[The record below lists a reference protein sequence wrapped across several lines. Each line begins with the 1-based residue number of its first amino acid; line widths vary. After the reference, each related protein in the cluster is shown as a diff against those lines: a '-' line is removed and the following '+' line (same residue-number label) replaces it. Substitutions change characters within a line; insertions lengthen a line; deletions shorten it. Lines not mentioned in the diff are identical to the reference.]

1 MPSKLSP
8 VECASKGWINVAL
21 NTLQCQMSS
30 YVVTMTRRCKVKV
43 IVQLNNAL
51 SPKAMEDLEEQYYR
65 DLSSRH
71 AESCPWHNICGCE
84 QITNPLTLPRTLLL
98 EAFDQRLN
106 SFAACHVPSS
116 EFSEM

>member
-1 MPSKLSP
+1 M
-8 VECASKGWINVAL
+8 AL
-21 NTLQCQMSS
+21 NTLQCQMSFCI
-30 YVVTMTRRCKVKV
+30 VVMRCRCKVKV

-51 SPKAMEDLEEQYYR
+51 SPKAVEDLEEQYHR

-98 EAFDQRLN
+98 EAFDRRLN
-106 SFAACHVPSS
+106 SFADCHVV
-116 EFSEM
+116 FSECSEV